1 MCVWGWHF
9 CWTSHGNTG
18 NTGVNQGH
26 WNCSL
31 VLCVLLEY
39 CQTLKMHCGKFTLLK
54 PDTVWARLP
63 NFVFDWTPSVASV
76 SFNRGTLIHS
86 YSLFASPFLW
96 CLFAYVCDHLN
107 SVLTICTSSC
117 SCAWNI
123 VTAEP
128 KNYMVLCRCLF
139 IPGPDLCRELVKRCS
154 NSDRAVWFG
163 AGVSWE
169 NVSSSPV

>member
-1 MCVWGWHF
+1 MFEDDTSGR
-9 CWTSHGNTG
+9 TSHGNTG

-26 WNCSL
+26 WNSSL

-54 PDTVWARLP
+54 PLTLCEPDCPILCSTELQVLLLSPLIEAHLYIAILFLP
-63 NFVFDWTPSVASV
+63 LLSFDAY
-76 SFNRGTLIHS
+76 L
-86 YSLFASPFLW
+86 L
-96 CLFAYVCDHLN
+96 YVCDHLN
-107 SVLTICTSSC
+107 SILTICTSSC

-123 VTAEP
+123 VAAEP
-128 KNYMVLCRCLF
+128 KNYMVLSRCLF

-169 NVSSSPV
+169 NVSSFPV